1 MERSRRLIPLLTLML
16 TLGLPAT
23 AQARAERDLTTVA
36 SAAGCPRGGE
46 TQIQVPDSLGQ
57 FQETGRP
64 RIPVGGTARHE
75 IMLQGN
81 VCAVDR
87 RALAT
92 LEVQVV
98 AVGASFRHADIISSP
113 PIACGGTATIM
124 LPGLSFGPYRWRAR
138 AVDSDEHAS
147 PWHSFGANP
156 EKAADFWLAR

>member
-1 MERSRRLIPLLTLML
+1 LIPLLTLML
-16 TLGLPAT
+16 TLGVPAT
-23 AQARAERDLTTVA
+23 AQARVGRDLTTIA
-36 SAAGCPRGGE
+36 SAAGCPRGEE
-46 TQIQVPDSLGQ
+46 TQIEVPDSLGQ

-81 VCAVDR
+81 VYAVDQ
-87 RALAT
+87 RASAT

-98 AVGASFRHADIISSP
+98 AVGASFRHSDIISSP

-138 AVDSDEHAS
+138 EVDSDMHVS
-147 PWHSFGANP
+147 RWRSFGANP
-156 EKAADFWLAR
+156 KKAADFWLAR